1 MWGPC
6 KRNPQSEQSL
16 HIRQPPLRSIAK
28 RKSMGPSHH
37 RSTKV
42 YGKHRQE
49 QRVQRDVTVSL
60 RSKMP
65 DQPTR
70 HKKVVLATLTGVH
83 IELRHARPEIPE
95 FSPHAKP
102 SEDPHIQAQTG
113 L

>member
-16 HIRQPPLRSIAK
+16 HIRQSPRSK
-28 RKSMGPSHH
+28 RGPSHTFDK
-37 RSTKV
+37 SV
-42 YGKHRQE
+42 GSVCNGDFA
-49 QRVQRDVTVSL
+49 VQVW

-70 HKKVVLATLTGVH
+70 HKKVVLATLAGVH
-83 IELRHARPEIPE
+83 IELRHARPKIPK